1 MRELHS
7 CFTLASCGW
16 LSITILKWN
25 TSTLEN
31 QNFMIKMKVFFD
43 TEKVKQVFS
52 FLLKLYFEWYMLNIF
67 SCSIQKDYTYIYY
80 LFSSLHI
87 SNSSPIITRQQNEV
101 FFKKKYYHV
110 LVCLFACFLCPKLCL
125 QKPAIAVSKGGCH
138 RMTGRWM
145 CFREQCK
152 EKELFLGLLLAVFT
166 FYDKTCTLES
176 CRTIKPPVQVWYDM
190 ELESHHPKK

>member
-1 MRELHS
+1 
-7 CFTLASCGW
+7 
-16 LSITILKWN
+16 
-25 TSTLEN
+25 
-31 QNFMIKMKVFFD
+31 MKFF
-43 TEKVKQVFS
+43 
-52 FLLKLYFEWYMLNIF
+52 L
-67 SCSIQKDYTYIYY
+67 
-80 LFSSLHI
+80 
-87 SNSSPIITRQQNEV
+87 
-101 FFKKKYYHV
+101 KKYYHV

-138 RMTGRWM
+138 RMIGRWM